1 MGEFASANTQKEF
14 RCSHCTGKIV
24 IPIDLPPTT
33 GPCPHCGGII
43 TSPGPGP
50 EAATPGDPDPE
61 PEIAPLP
68 SRIAPTPPQV
78 GPSPPS
84 SVIPATKMELPPKS
98 ETAEHNKPKVSKSPA
113 LKKAAKPQR
122 SGVISAM
129 LVLLGLGAAAGA
141 VVYFASKELGRNP
154 DPPVVKNVVGDPA
167 VAEANY
173 IRIGWQ
179 KEAYKLLRGYM
190 AGTTAA
196 EKVPS
201 VMNGP
206 QLAAKIEDF
215 YGGSKIIDTDTPADA
230 FSIYELSEDDRK
242 RGLFA
247 MIYDQPPQV
256 EMREFF
262 RPLAT
267 LEVQYGIDEADLLL
281 STLARVGNFAME
293 PLRVYAFFK
302 RGPEG
307 LKLDWEIFAQTK
319 YRTFQNFVELPDLG
333 QSTVFRVLIIEDV
346 PDKGRA
352 VAGTRTYRIADP
364 ANKEDSA
371 RVNVKIDSELG
382 RALSIINWRGT
393 KDAKPTTR
401 TVTLELKWSGE
412 ATAPELEISRFVC
425 WEFLG
430 LGGQETP
437 ATASTK

>member
-1 MGEFASANTQKEF
+1 MGEFATEKTQKDF
-14 RCSHCTGKIV
+14 RCSHCAGKIV
-24 IPIDLPPTT
+24 VPIDLPPTT
-33 GPCPHCGGII
+33 GPCPHCGATI
-43 TSPGPGP
+43 TSPGL
-50 EAATPGDPDPE
+50 EAETPGDPDPA

-78 GPSPPS
+78 GPSPPP
-84 SVIPATKMELPPKS
+84 SVIPAAKIELPPKS
-98 ETAEHNKPKVSKSPA
+98 ETAEPNKAKVPKSPA
-113 LKKAAKPQR
+113 AKKADKPQR
-122 SGVISAM
+122 SGVISAA
-129 LVLLGLGAAAGA
+129 LVLLGLGAAGGA
-141 VVYFASKELGRNP
+141 VFYFASKELGRNVN
-154 DPPVVKNVVGDPA
+154 PPVIKSVIGDPGL
-167 VAEANY
+167 AEANY

-190 AGTTAA
+190 AGTTPA
-196 EKVPS
+196 EKIPY

-206 QLAAKIEDF
+206 QLAEKIEDF

-230 FSIYELSEDDRK
+230 FSVYELSEDDRR

-267 LEVQYGIDEADLLL
+267 LEVQYGVDEADLLL
-281 STLARVGNFAME
+281 STLARIGNFAME

-333 QSTVFRVLIIEDV
+333 ESAVFRALIVEDV

-382 RALSIINWRGT
+382 RALSVINWRGT
-393 KDAKPTTR
+393 KDARPTTR
-401 TVTLELKWSGE
+401 TVTLELKWTGE
-412 ATAPELEISRFVC
+412 PTAPELEISRFVC

>member
-33 GPCPHCGGII
+33 GPCPHCAGII
-43 TSPGPGP
+43 TSPGP
-50 EAATPGDPDPE
+50 EAETPGDPDPA
-61 PEIAPLP
+61 PQIAPLP
-68 SRIAPTPPQV
+68 SRLAPTPPQV
-78 GPSPPS
+78 ATGPSPPPS
-84 SVIPATKMELPPKS
+84 IIPATKVELPPKS
-98 ETAEHNKPKVSKSPA
+98 ETSASNQPKAIKSPA

-129 LVLLGLGAAAGA
+129 LVLLGLAAAGGA
-141 VVYFASKELGRNP
+141 VVYFASKELGRNV
-154 DPPVVKNVVGDPA
+154 DPPVVKTVAGDPA
-167 VAEANY
+167 VAEANF

-179 KEAYKLLRGYM
+179 KEAYKLLRNYM
-190 AGTTAA
+190 TGTTAA
-196 EKVPS
+196 AKIPYVL
-201 VMNGP
+201 NGP
-206 QLAAKIEDF
+206 QLAVKMEDF

-319 YRTFQNFVELPDLG
+319 YRTYQNFVELPDLG
-333 QSTVFRVLIIEDV
+333 QSALFRVLIVEDV